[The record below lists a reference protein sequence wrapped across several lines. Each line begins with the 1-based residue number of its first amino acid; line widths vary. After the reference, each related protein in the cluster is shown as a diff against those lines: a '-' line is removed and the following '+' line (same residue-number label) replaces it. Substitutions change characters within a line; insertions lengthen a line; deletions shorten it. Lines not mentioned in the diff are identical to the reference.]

1 MIGLYRGPI
10 PRLVGIAG
18 AVAAAL
24 LLVAACSSSGSSN
37 SSATSGGASSG
48 VAAAAGSGSAAPA
61 MATVGTRSGPLG
73 SYLVDGS
80 GRTLYL
86 FASDRT
92 NVSTCTDSCLTY
104 WPPLTSAGKPT
115 AAGGVK
121 SSLLATFTSG
131 NANWVSY
138 AGHPLYYFLLDKAA
152 GDIKGQGSTNFGATW
167 WLVAPSGQPITGSAS
182 GSATGSGASSAS
194 GSAGGYGGGGY
205 GG

>member
-1 MIGLYRGPI
+1 MIGLYRGSI
-10 PRLVGIAG
+10 PRLAATAG
-18 AVAAAL
+18 AAAAAL
-24 LLVAACSSSGSSN
+24 SLVAACSSSGSSN

-48 VAAAAGSGSAAPA
+48 VAAAAGSSSAAA
-61 MATVGTRSGPLG
+61 TTATVGTRSGPLG
-73 SYLVDGS
+73 NYLVDGS

-92 NVSTCTDSCLTY
+92 NVSTCTGSCLTY
-104 WPPLTSAGKPT
+104 WPPLTSAGKPSAT
-115 AAGGVK
+115 GGVN

-152 GDIKGQGSTNFGATW
+152 GDIKGQGSTNFGAKW

-182 GSATGSGASSAS
+182 GSSASSAS
-194 GSAGGYGGGGY
+194 DSAGGSGGGGY